1 MTRVLRR
8 LRGERG
14 FTIVEL
20 MVACMVGSVVML
32 AIFML
37 LDTSVKQSSAVNS
50 RVDSTKRGR
59 TAMELITRELRSQVC
74 FTIDATPSMSI
85 TDAQPY
91 SVTFYAFHGSG
102 TFVPDRRTIS
112 WDTNTNSLKESV
124 AAGLPAAGPVTSFA
138 AATTNTLATDVKPP
152 PTPANTPVFAYYT
165 TTGTA
170 LTSTPLSQ
178 ADRMQVGIVRI
189 RFQTDPAT
197 LVTSTA
203 STNFDSQVF
212 VRTADPN
219 GLGGSTAP
227 DCA

>member
-1 MTRVLRR
+1 MTKLLAR
-8 LRGERG
+8 LRGQRG

-20 MVACMVGSVVML
+20 MVAFSVGSVVML

-59 TAMELITRELRSQVC
+59 IAMEVITRELRSQVC
-74 FTIDATPSMSI
+74 FTTDATPSMSI

-91 SVTFYAFHGSG
+91 SVTFYGFHGSG
-102 TFVPDRRTIS
+102 TFVPDRRTIW

-124 AAGLPAAGPVTSFA
+124 APGLPAAGPVTSFGT
-138 AATTNTLATDVKPP
+138 AATNVLATDVKPP
-152 PTPANTPVFAYYT
+152 TTPANTPVFAYYT
-165 TTGTA
+165 TNGTPLA
-170 LTSTPLSQ
+170 ATPLSQ
-178 ADRMQVGIVRI
+178 ADRMLVGIVRI
-189 RFQTDPAT
+189 RFQSDPST

-203 STNFDSQVF
+203 STNFDSQIF

-227 DCA
+227 ECA